1 MRWRSDMVKEKIE
14 IEIEVNGE
22 KRILEIEPNR
32 MLVDLLREDLGLTGT
47 KVGCREGECGVCSVI
62 LNGKIVT
69 SCLVPALKADGGRI
83 TTVEGIERDG
93 ELHLLQKEFI
103 YQGAIQCGFCTP
115 AMLLAA
121 KNLLDQN
128 PRPTLEEIKRAI
140 SGVLCRCTGY
150 QKIIQAI
157 QIASQSFDIPAQT
170 PRLAQD

>member
-1 MRWRSDMVKEKIE
+1 MVKEK

-22 KRILEIEPNR
+22 KRVLEIKPDQ

-69 SCLVPALKADGGRI
+69 SCLVPALKADRGKI

-93 ELHLLQKEFI
+93 ELHRLQKEFI

-128 PRPTLEEIKRAI
+128 PRPTIGEIKMAI

-170 PRLAQD
+170 PRLAQDQP